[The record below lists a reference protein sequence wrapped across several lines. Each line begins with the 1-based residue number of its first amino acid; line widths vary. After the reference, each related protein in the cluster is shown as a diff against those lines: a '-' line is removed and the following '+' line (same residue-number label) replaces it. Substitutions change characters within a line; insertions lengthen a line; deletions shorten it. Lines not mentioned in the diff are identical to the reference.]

1 MVTRIKSTPAT
12 LAASGDYVV
21 LDGGTVQ
28 SQTKGDWTTNV
39 SLIALGISE
48 VREGSAIVEGGLAR
62 LAEGI
67 CEAWN
72 SSVRWSYGS
81 GDSEESG
88 VCVMR
93 DMFKGRRNEKGEADS
108 RFMPAMYKA
117 IGEAYGV
124 DGEFSGADKMAY
136 SRAFGIAA
144 ARMAGAPVEFV
155 DATVKRKGKDVKVR
169 AVRVPASVAFKVT
182 DDDGKPSA
190 LGKELIER
198 IKSNL
203 EFENKPVPEDAE
215 LLTRAGAMPVNC
227 VGGSHKV
234 LGKLPSSTSIATV
247 LRSEAVKAGSMPA
260 PKPRNTDTDK
270 GASFINALAH
280 VVKCLDSLGGDE
292 PEVAIANEGER
303 LMREVAER
311 IAAYFVN

>member
-1 MVTRIKSTPAT
+1 M
-12 LAASGDYVV
+12 
-21 LDGGTVQ
+21 
-28 SQTKGDWTTNV
+28 TNV
-39 SLIALGISE
+39 SLIARGINE

-81 GDSEESG
+81 GDDETSG

-93 DMFKGRRNEKGEADS
+93 DMFKGRRNEKSEADS
-108 RFMPAMYKA
+108 KFMPAMYRA

-124 DGEFSGADKMAY
+124 DGEFAPADKMAF
-136 SRAFGIAA
+136 SRAFAVAA

-155 DATVKRKGKDVKVR
+155 DVKVTRKGRDVKVR
-169 AVRVPASVAFKVT
+169 AVQVPASVAFKLSE
-182 DDDGKPSA
+182 DDGKASA
-190 LGKELIER
+190 LGKELAER

-203 EFENKPVPEDAE
+203 ELTGSPVPEPEKLAAM
-215 LLTRAGAMPVNC
+215 AGALPVNC
-227 VGGSHKV
+227 IGGKHPV
-234 LGKLPSSTSIATV
+234 LGKLPSSTSIASV

-260 PKPRNTDTDK
+260 PKPRNTDGDK

-292 PEVAIANEGER
+292 PEIAIANEGEK

-311 IAAYFVN
+311 IAAYFAE